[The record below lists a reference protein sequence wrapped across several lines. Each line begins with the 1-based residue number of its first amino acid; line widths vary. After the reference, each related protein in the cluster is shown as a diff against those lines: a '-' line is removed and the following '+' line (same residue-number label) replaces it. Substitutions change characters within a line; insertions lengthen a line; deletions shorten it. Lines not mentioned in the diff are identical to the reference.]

1 LDYKIKELKK
11 DIAPKEKE
19 ISNLKEQTYKMD
31 QDLRSFNKVNSNLGF
46 LVDDLRT
53 KQAQMQKLI
62 TNGRESLRQNN
73 NYIQDYKTRVYDV
86 L

>member
-1 LDYKIKELKK
+1 MDYKIKELKK